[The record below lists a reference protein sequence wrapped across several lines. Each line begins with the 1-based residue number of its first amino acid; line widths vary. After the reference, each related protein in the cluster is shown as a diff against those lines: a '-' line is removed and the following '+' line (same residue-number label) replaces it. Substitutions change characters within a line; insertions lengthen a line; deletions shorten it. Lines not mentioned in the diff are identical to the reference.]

1 MTFEQCKTALSE
13 IRSRQGTDHPL
24 VQITCS
30 GSIVCGRL
38 TRTDTDRPP
47 HANQSSPYGLL
58 VLEQP
63 GLVPGPLTFVQIA
76 SIPENGLKEDITSK
90 HISERARAG
99 ASAAHQHR

>member
-13 IRSRQGTDHPL
+13 IRQRQGTDHPM

-30 GSIVCGRL
+30 GTVVRGRL

-47 HANQSSPYGLL
+47 RSNKNSPYGLL

-76 SIPENGLKEDITSK
+76 SIPEGGLKED
-90 HISERARAG
+90 
-99 ASAAHQHR
+99 ASSHESRGGVTELVATA